1 MENYDDTNIEL
12 IIKAQNGDASAR
24 MLLLT
29 KIQDLSGVW

>member
-24 MLLLT
+24 DAIIDKNTGL
-29 KIQDLSGVW
+29 V